1 MFFRIYSSRLA
12 RALSAIRARRARAVE
27 NMFMRKLP
35 RTRHIWN
42 YRYHT
47 KIFLLK
53 KLYLEVIK
61 VNSNMK
67 QWNFKM
73 KNLCSETLKTL
84 INELNRPGSQIV
96 HKWDTSH
103 KKVICIIILTLA
115 KSKYF
120 VSYTIKLHCY

>member
-35 RTRHIWN
+35 RTRHIWK

-53 KLYLEVIK
+53 KL
-61 VNSNMK
+61 N
-67 QWNFKM
+67 
-73 KNLCSETLKTL
+73 
-84 INELNRPGSQIV
+84 
-96 HKWDTSH
+96 
-103 KKVICIIILTLA
+103 
-115 KSKYF
+115 KSKQQHE
-120 VSYTIKLHCY
+120 TMKLQNEEFMLRNT